1 MAGIEKR
8 HILDMTELS
17 EHIHS
22 GKGAEGHQ
30 SETSNN
36 CVPFFDEDPGQGRD
50 HEVRLYEVLLS
61 FPDDQACVLLIFDF
75 RPSLHLSLSVSPA
88 VCVVPAFDLPLLLY
102 HGRISVHTCVD
113 FL

>member
-1 MAGIEKR
+1 MARIEKR

-36 CVPFFDEDPGQGRD
+36 CVPFFEENPGQGRD
-50 HEVRLYEVLLS
+50 HEVRLCEVLLS
-61 FPDDQACVLLIFDF
+61 FPGDQACVLLIFDF
-75 RPSLHLSLSVSPA
+75 RPLLHMNLPISP
-88 VCVVPAFDLPLLLY
+88 VYV
-102 HGRISVHTCVD
+102 
-113 FL
+113 